1 MFKVKIRYFVLVL
14 LFLSST
20 ILSAEAQMLRT
31 KDGTILVGE
40 IVAEPFTIKTRYGV
54 LKVPVNDIVQIV
66 EEEVWLKNESHF
78 FGKLV
83 PQTIIVKTDY
93 GNLEISTEQVIWFN
107 FVKKEKPKRIEEHGR
122 KS

>member
-1 MFKVKIRYFVLVL
+1 MSKVRIRYFVLVL
-14 LFLSST
+14 LFPFSLT
-20 ILSAEAQMLRT
+20 LSAEAQMLRM

-40 IVAEPFTIKTRYGV
+40 ISAEPFMIETRYGV

-78 FGKLV
+78 FGKLAS
-83 PQTIIVKTDY
+83 QTITVKTDY
-93 GNLEISTEQVIWFN
+93 GDLEISTEQIIWIN
-107 FVKKEKPKRIEEHGR
+107 FEKREKPKRIEEHGR